1 VGTSSGGFRIRP
13 VLASLEAW
21 SADGGASSVVNP
33 PEAFTVLREE
43 GGMSALAA
51 QRHAALRRAA
61 WWLTGGYLLTLVLIA
76 LWPSP
81 VDRPAQGAINALL
94 ARLHAHGVPDWVS
107 YALVESAANVV
118 LFLPVGL
125 LGVVL
130 LGSAR
135 WWLAVVAGFAA
146 SCVIELSQLVFLPAR
161 VATLADV
168 VANTA
173 GAFLG
178 ALLALALLSA
188 VTVRAGDRPAQPA

>member
-1 VGTSSGGFRIRP
+1 
-13 VLASLEAW
+13 
-21 SADGGASSVVNP
+21 
-33 PEAFTVLREE
+33 
-43 GGMSALAA
+43 MSALAA
-51 QRHAALRRAA
+51 QRHAALRVAA
-61 WWLTGGYLLTLVLIA
+61 GWLGAGYLLALVLIA

-81 VDRPAQGAINALL
+81 VDRPAQGAISAVLG
-94 ARLHAHGVPDWVS
+94 RLHAHGVPGWVN

-135 WWLAVVAGFAA
+135 WWLAVLAGFAA

-168 VANTA
+168 VANTG